1 VGPEKPEWQERQEGK
16 ALIRV
21 LPSCPSSPVIL
32 FLFLSHLAVG
42 IVLTLVFVSREAGV
56 KFFRFNAG
64 LAAILLAVA
73 FALRPP
79 ETSSTDVG
87 RLAVLALVVAEA
99 AILVYWATVGRVLA
113 AVRPLIAGT
122 AVIGLGLV
130 RGWIKIRSGSRDRP
144 VTQTARRQFAIA
156 IDTGPAVGGGGLSG
170 TVRLDHHFG
179 GG

>member
-1 VGPEKPEWQERQEGK
+1 VAIEILNG
-16 ALIRV
+16 
-21 LPSCPSSPVIL
+21 PVI
-32 FLFLSHLAVG
+32 
-42 IVLTLVFVSREAGV
+42 EAGESLSDGIDCSAGEIV
-56 KFFRFNAG
+56 KITFPSAWD
-64 LAAILLAVA
+64 
-73 FALRPP
+73 FADITFA
-79 ETSSTDVG
+79 TSSDGLGYNDLMRTNGLEVSS
-87 RLAVLALVVAEA
+87 AVF
-99 AILVYWATVGRVLA
+99 
-113 AVRPLIAGT
+113 AGT